1 MKTSEIS
8 RMVAGAAGLF
18 LTLGVLPAIAQQVQ
32 SEAETPQVDGTD
44 ETGEAEETDRIVVTA
59 RRRQESLLEIPAT
72 VSVIDSDT
80 LRDADVER
88 PEDFIGLTAGVSLV
102 DAAEAGDTQVN
113 IRGINGTRDAEASF
127 AFVIDGILYTNP
139 AAFNRE
145 YTALEQIEILK
156 GPQGAI
162 YGRNA
167 AAGAIVVTTQKPGN
181 QFHLFSEASY
191 AEDDTKFFNGS
202 IEGPIIEDKLFLR
215 LSGDYRDTDGF
226 YRNSFQNNRSIVD
239 DFENWNVKARLV
251 AEPTENLSID
261 SKIRYGE
268 VTAGAITFNVAFAL
282 PGLAQAFSSPLLFE
296 DVNDHDFVFQPNI
309 DPLNEQE
316 ALEISNKVDY
326 SFGGVDLT
334 IWALYSDIDN
344 AFSADGTSGAF
355 GFFNDDPICQQSA
368 QNLFDQGVTLP
379 APQFLGPSPAFP
391 NSFLGPYTPLTCDGT
406 QFQVR
411 NQEDFS
417 IEARLSGEVMDGRL
431 SWSGGGY
438 FLDLEREVGVNLGR
452 DTGDGVTRQL
462 FVPQGQP
469 NATEQLLNDRF
480 DTNVFAAFGELA
492 FDITEDI
499 NVSFAGRYDRE
510 ERDVTNLVPI
520 GARSAFIDFDG
531 PPFDG
536 GAPLN
541 PGLNPL
547 INPEGGFED
556 RSETF
561 EQFQPKISATWQ
573 VMSGLAAFANW
584 GIGFKS
590 GGFNNQ
596 GSEATVD
603 LFINDFLGTNI
614 GIKDNFEE
622 ETSSAFEVGLKGSAV
637 RGDVNYEMAGFV
649 TDVDDMQFFEFF
661 VGPFGLLRVVSNIDD
676 VNIYGA
682 EASVSWQATD
692 WLKTWVN
699 GSVIESKIK
708 ANSAR
713 PDTVGNRSPAT
724 PNFNVNLGVQA
735 DYPLADWFDGFLRAD
750 AQIVGPTWFHTVQ
763 DNEQPSLFGPGDFS
777 QTRRDTYVT
786 LNLRGGF
793 RNDAWSLVVFADNLL
808 DDYVEEVIGAP
819 EFGGSFVNP
828 GPQRRI
834 GVEISYRY

>member
-1 MKTSEIS
+1 MTYAKRGGLLAGVATLAIA
-8 RMVAGAAGLF
+8 AGA
-18 LTLGVLPAIAQQVQ
+18 TPAAAQQQ
-32 SEAETPQVDGTD
+32 DTEMLQI
-44 ETGEAEETDRIVVTA
+44 EEIVVTA
-59 RRRQESLLEIPAT
+59 RRFQESLLDIPAT
-72 VSVIDSDT
+72 VSVLDSAT

-102 DAAEAGDTQVN
+102 NAAEVGDTQVN

-167 AAGAIVVTTQKPGN
+167 AAGAIVVTTRKPGN
-181 QFHLFSEASY
+181 EFQVFGEASY
-191 AEDDTKFFNGS
+191 AEDDTVLLNGS
-202 IEGPIIEDKLFLR
+202 VEGPIIEDKLFLR
-215 LSGDYRDTDGF
+215 VSADYRDSDGF
-226 YRNSFQNNRSIVD
+226 YRNSFQDNRPIVD

-251 AEPTENLSID
+251 AEPTDDLSID
-261 SKIRYGE
+261 TKIRYGE
-268 VTAGAITFNVAFAL
+268 VSAGAITFNAVFAL
-282 PGLAQAFSSPLLFE
+282 PGLAQAFNSPLLFE

-309 DPLNEQE
+309 DPLNKQD
-316 ALEISNKVDY
+316 ALEISSKLDY
-326 SFGGVDLT
+326 SFSGMDLT
-334 IWALYSDIDN
+334 VWALYSDIDN

-368 QNLFDQGVTLP
+368 QDLFNQGVTLP
-379 APQFLGPSPAFP
+379 LPQFLGPSPAFP

-417 IEARLSGEVMDGRL
+417 IEARLSGDAMGGRL
-431 SWSGGGY
+431 RWLGGGY

-452 DTGDGVTRQL
+452 DTGDGVTREL

-469 NATEQLLNDRF
+469 NATEQLLHDRF
-480 DTNVFAAFGELA
+480 DTNVFAVFGEFA

-510 ERDVTNLVPI
+510 ERDVTNLVPTA
-520 GARSAFIDFDG
+520 ARSAFIDFDG
-531 PPFDG
+531 PPFSG

-547 INPEGGFED
+547 INPDGGFED
-556 RSETF
+556 RSRAF
-561 EQFQPKISATWQ
+561 EKFQPKVSATWTITPE
-573 VMSGLAAFANW
+573 LTAFANW

-596 GSEATVD
+596 GSQATVD

-614 GIKDNFEE
+614 GIRDDFGK
-622 ETSSAFEVGLKGSAV
+622 ETSSAFEAGLKGTAFQGNV
-637 RGDVNYEMAGFV
+637 RYELAGFY

-676 VNIYGA
+676 VNIYGF
-682 EASVSWQATD
+682 EASASWQVND
-692 WLKTWVN
+692 WFKTWAN
-699 GSVIESKIK
+699 GSLIESEIK

-713 PDTVGNRSPAT
+713 PATVGNRSPAT
-724 PNFNVNLGVQA
+724 PNFNVNLGGQV
-735 DYPLADWFDGFLRAD
+735 DVPLTDWVEGFLRAD

-777 QTRRDTYVT
+777 QTRRDTYAT

-793 RNDAWSLVVFADNLL
+793 RNETWSLVVFANNLNKS
-808 DDYVEEVIGAP
+808 DYVEEVIGAP

-828 GPQRRI
+828 GPLRRI
-834 GVEISYRY
+834 GVEASFRY

>member
-1 MKTSEIS
+1 MKTTDIS
-8 RMVAGAAGLF
+8 RLLAGVAGLF
-18 LTLGVLPAIAQQVQ
+18 LGTGTLPAIAQQ
-32 SEAETPQVDGTD
+32 SEADGQPPQT
-44 ETGEAEETDRIVVTA
+44 EEHEATEATEDIDKIVVTA
-59 RRRQESLLEIPAT
+59 RRREESLLEIPAT
-72 VSVIDSDT
+72 VSVLDGATLSD
-80 LRDADVER
+80 AGVER
-88 PEDFIGLTAGVSLV
+88 PEDFIGLTSGVSLV

-145 YTALEQIEILK
+145 YTALDQIEILK

-167 AAGAIVVTTQKPGN
+167 AAGAIVVTTKKPGN
-181 QFHLFSEASY
+181 EFHFFSEASY

-202 IEGPIIEDKLFLR
+202 VEGPIVEDKLFLR
-215 LSGDYRDTDGF
+215 LSGDYRNSDGF
-226 YRNSFQNNRSIVD
+226 YRNSFQGNQPIVD

-251 AEPTENLSID
+251 AEPNDDLSID
-261 SKIRYGE
+261 TKFRYGE
-268 VTAGAITFNVAFAL
+268 VTAGAITFNSLFAL
-282 PGLAQAFSSPLLFE
+282 PGLAQALNSPLLFE
-296 DVNDHDFVFQPNI
+296 DINDHDFVFQPNI
-309 DPLNEQE
+309 DPRNTQE
-316 ALEISNKVDY
+316 ALEISNKFDY
-326 SFGGVDLT
+326 TFGGMDLT
-334 IWALYSDIDN
+334 VWTLYSDIDN

-355 GFFNDDPICQQSA
+355 GFFNDDPVCQQSA

-379 APQFLGPSPAFP
+379 PPQFLGPSPAFP
-391 NSFLGPYTPLTCDGT
+391 NSFLGAYTPLTCDGT

-417 IEARLSGEVMDGRL
+417 VEARLSGDAMGGRL
-431 SWSGGGY
+431 TWLGGGY

-452 DTGDGVTRQL
+452 DNGDGVTPQL

-480 DTNVFAAFGELA
+480 DTNVFAVFGELS
-492 FDITEDI
+492 FDITRDI
-499 NVSFAGRYDRE
+499 NLSLAGRYDRE
-510 ERDVTNLVPI
+510 ERDVTNLVPVD
-520 GARSAFIDFDG
+520 ARSAFIDFDG
-531 PPFDG
+531 PPFTG

-561 EQFQPKISATWQ
+561 EQFQPKISATWR
-573 VMSGLAAFANW
+573 VTPELSAFANW

-596 GSEATVD
+596 GSRATVD
-603 LFINDFLGTNI
+603 LFINDFLGTNV
-614 GIKDNFEE
+614 GIEDDFDE
-622 ETSSAFEVGLKGSAV
+622 ETSSAFEVGLKGTGFQ
-637 RGDVNYEMAGFV
+637 GDVNYEMAGFV

-661 VGPFGLLRVVSNIDD
+661 VGPFGLLRVVSNIDN

-682 EASVSWQATD
+682 EASLSWQATP

-699 GSVIESKIK
+699 GGVIESKIK

-713 PDTVGNRSPAT
+713 PSTVGNRSPAT
-724 PNFNVNLGVQA
+724 PNFNVNLGAQT
-735 DYPLADWFDGFLRAD
+735 DYALTDWFDGFLRGD
-750 AQIVGPTWFHTVQ
+750 MQIVGPTWFHTVQ

-777 QTRRDTYVT
+777 KTRRDTYVT
-786 LNLRGGF
+786 LNLRGGL
-793 RNDAWSLVVFADNLL
+793 RNETWSLVVFADNLL

-828 GPQRRI
+828 GPQKRV
-834 GVEISYRY
+834 GVELSYRY

>member
-1 MKTSEIS
+1 MKTSCLYPLI
-8 RMVAGAAGLF
+8 AGTVGWFMIAAA
-18 LTLGVLPAIAQQVQ
+18 VPAMAQQPDARTEASQ
-32 SEAETPQVDGTD
+32 DEEAEASEDMD
-44 ETGEAEETDRIVVTA
+44 KIVVTA

-72 VSVIDSDT
+72 VSVIDSAT

-88 PEDFIGLTAGVSLV
+88 PEDFIGLTAGISLV

-167 AAGAIVVTTQKPGN
+167 AAGAIVVTTQRPGN
-181 QFHLFSEASY
+181 EFHAFGEASY
-191 AEDDTKFFNGS
+191 AEDDTSFFNGS
-202 IEGPIIEDKLFLR
+202 IEGPIIKDKLFLR
-215 LSGDYRDTDGF
+215 VSGDYRNSDGF
-226 YRNSFQNNRSIVD
+226 YRNSFQGNQPIVD
-239 DFENWNVKARLV
+239 DFENWNAKARLV
-251 AEPTENLSID
+251 AQPTDNLSID
-261 SKIRYGE
+261 TKFRYGE
-268 VTAGAITFNVAFAL
+268 VTAGAITFNAVFAL
-282 PGLAQAFSSPLLFE
+282 PGLAQAFNSPLLFE

-309 DPLNEQE
+309 DPLNTQE
-316 ALEISNKVDY
+316 ALEISTKVDY
-326 SFGGVDLT
+326 SFSGVDLT
-334 IWALYSDIDN
+334 IWSLYSDIDN

-355 GFFNDDPICQQSA
+355 GFFNEDPICQQSA
-368 QNLFDQGVTLP
+368 QDRFDQGVTLP
-379 APQFLGPSPAFP
+379 PPQFLGPSPAFP

-417 IEARLSGEVMDGRL
+417 IEARLSGESMDGRL
-431 SWSGGGY
+431 RWLGGGY
-438 FLDLEREVGVNLGR
+438 FLDLERNVGVNLGR
-452 DTGDGVTRQL
+452 DTGDGVTRRL

-480 DTNVFAAFGELA
+480 DTNVFAIFGELA
-492 FDITEDI
+492 IDITEDV

-510 ERDVTNLVPI
+510 ERDVTNLVPVDALS
-520 GARSAFIDFDG
+520 GFIDFDG
-531 PPFDG
+531 PPFEG

-547 INPEGGFED
+547 INPEGRLED

-561 EQFQPKISATWQ
+561 EQFQPKISATWR
-573 VMSGLAAFANW
+573 VRPELAAFANW

-596 GSEATVD
+596 GSQATVD

-614 GIKDNFEE
+614 GIKDDFDE
-622 ETSSAFEVGLKGSAV
+622 ETSSAFEVGLKGSGI
-637 RGDVNYEMAGFV
+637 RGDVDYELAGFV

-676 VNIYGA
+676 VSIYGA
-682 EASVSWQATD
+682 EASVSWQATQ

-699 GSVIESKIK
+699 GSVIESEIK

-713 PDTVGNRSPAT
+713 PGTVGNKSPAT
-724 PNFNVNLGVQA
+724 PDFNVNLGFQV
-735 DYPLADWFDGFLRAD
+735 DYPLADLLDGFLRAD

-763 DNEQPSLFGPGDFS
+763 DDEQPSLFGPGDFS
-777 QTRRDTYVT
+777 KTRRDTYVT
-786 LNLRGGF
+786 LNLRGGL
-793 RNDAWSLVVFADNLL
+793 RKDAWSLVVFADNLL

-819 EFGGSFVNP
+819 EFGGSFVHP
-828 GPQRRI
+828 GPQRRV
-834 GVEISYRY
+834 GVEISYRF